1 MKFNSTNILE
11 VLQADVRQL
20 ILTASYFQNEDPE
33 LLLRIPSP
41 GKWSVVQILEHLNS
55 YGRYYLP
62 AIERSLRSKKPSWGY
77 FNTGWF
83 GNYFTKIMK
92 PGVDGRIRNKM
103 TSPKDHRPHATL
115 NIKPVMDDFLN
126 QQQQLLNLLE
136 TAKQKDIGAIRTPI
150 SISRFIKLKVG
161 DTFRFVIAH
170 EQRHFVQIANT
181 IQEIQRVTGKF
192 QSIPQATQRPPVF
205 LHDQLL

>member
-1 MKFNSTNILE
+1 MKFNSNAILDQ
-11 VLQADVRQL
+11 LRADIRRL
-20 ILTASYFQNEDPE
+20 ILTVSYLQKEDPE
-33 LLLRIPSP
+33 LLLIIPRA
-41 GKWSVVQILEHLNS
+41 GRWSVIQILEHLNS

-62 AIERSLRSKKPSWGY
+62 AIEKSLRLNKPPKEN
-77 FNTGWF
+77 FTPGWF

-92 PGVDGRIRNKM
+92 PGTDGSIRNKM
-103 TSPKDHRPHATL
+103 SSPKDHRPPASL
-115 NIKPVMDDFLN
+115 DIKPVMDDFMS
-126 QQQQLLNLLE
+126 QQQQLLDLLE
-136 TAKQKDIGAIRTPI
+136 KAKQKNIGAIRTPI

-192 QSIPQATQRPPVF
+192 QSTLPASQHSPAF
-205 LHDQLL
+205 LHD

>member
-1 MKFNSTNILE
+1 MKFNSTHLLE
-11 VLQADVRQL
+11 VLQADVRQM
-20 ILTASYFQNEDPE
+20 ILTASYLQKEDPE
-33 LLLRIPSP
+33 FLLTIPSP

-62 AIERSLRSKKPSWGY
+62 AIEKSLRLNKPPKEY
-77 FNTGWF
+77 FTPGWF

-92 PGVDGRIRNKM
+92 PGEGGKIRNKI
-103 TSPKDHRPHATL
+103 TSPKDHRPGATL
-115 NIKPVMDDFLN
+115 DLKPVIDDFLN

-136 TAKQKDIGAIRTPI
+136 NAKQKDIGAIRTPI

-161 DTFRFVIAH
+161 DTFLFVIAH

-181 IQEIQRVTGKF
+181 LQDIQRITGRF
-192 QSIPQATQRPPVF
+192 QSSPPAIQHSPVF
-205 LHDQLL
+205 LHD